1 MAIAYESNLDLAI
14 SVQSLQVVLSV
25 NCEYLLEKKTSRED
39 LESAWRAWIR
49 CVKSISVTSD
59 VIRYFLRLS
68 KQKEK
73 YIKIHVTIG
82 KHTVINT
89 PKGDCS
95 TQSVI
100 SPCFRLQL
108 EAFAFLQGKFVK
120 LLSYLTKNGV
130 LL

>member
-39 LESAWRAWIR
+39 LESAWRACINSKRR

-95 TQSVI
+95 T
-100 SPCFRLQL
+100 
-108 EAFAFLQGKFVK
+108 
-120 LLSYLTKNGV
+120 
-130 LL
+130 